1 MSKLNEQVNEILQ
14 DGIANNLIVRVGV
27 GDEILM
33 DVLRTN
39 EDRLLNGQTLFD
51 MASVTKIV
59 STTML
64 ALIAMDRGL
73 LSPDDPVSRFF
84 AVPKD
89 KSVLTVRHLMT
100 HTIGIGHKSLLPFAG
115 AYSDVQDYILS
126 IPADIPIGS
135 NVRYSC
141 PGYILLGR
149 IVEKVFGVSLDQL
162 TKAYVTAPLGMSS
175 TTFLPDRARDIVNA
189 NPTPEA
195 CGLVNDYNCRHLG
208 GVCGNAGLYSNLED
222 MTRFVHAMLRRG
234 APLFSREVYDAATE
248 NLTPGM
254 RESRGLGFLVVDD
267 RYFQT
272 RALFPNGS
280 IGHCGHTGQS
290 VFWNVDSGLY
300 VIVLSD
306 ATATVQKKYGAERY
320 ELVMRMRA
328 DLHAAI
334 REDLSLTHPTLVE
347 RSR

>member
-89 KSVLTVRHLMT
+89 KSALKVRHLMT

-126 IPADIPIGS
+126 IPTDIPIGS
-135 NVRYSC
+135 DVRYSC

-149 IVEKVFGVSLDQL
+149 IVEKVLGASLDQL

-175 TTFLPDRARDIVNA
+175 TTFLPDRSLDIVNA
-189 NPTPEA
+189 NPTADA

-208 GVCGNAGLYSNLED
+208 GVCGNAGLFSNLAD
-222 MTRFVHAMLRRG
+222 MTRFVRAMLHRG
-234 APLFSREVYDAATE
+234 EPLFSREVYDAATE

-254 RESRGLGFLVVDD
+254 SESRGLGYLYVDD
-267 RYFQT
+267 RYYQT
-272 RALFPNGS
+272 GNLFPYGS
-280 IGHCGHTGQS
+280 VGHCGHTGQS
-290 VFWNVDSGLY
+290 IFWNPDSGLY

-306 ATATVQKKYGAERY
+306 ATATVHAKYGSGNY
-320 ELVMRMRA
+320 ELTKRMRERI
-328 DLHAAI
+328 HAAI
-334 REDLSLTHPTLVE
+334 RSDLLGMRPELVKK
-347 RSR
+347 